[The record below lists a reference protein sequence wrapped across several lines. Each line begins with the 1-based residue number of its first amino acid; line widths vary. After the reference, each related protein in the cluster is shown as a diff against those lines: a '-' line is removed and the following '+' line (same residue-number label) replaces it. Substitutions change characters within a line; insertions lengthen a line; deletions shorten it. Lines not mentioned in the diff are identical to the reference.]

1 VDVLTVTVKDL
12 GDVVTLFCKGT
23 IVSGAEVAI
32 LCAAV
37 RQYGRD
43 LVLDLGE
50 VDGIDAA
57 GVGALIALQSA
68 GVYFKLKNLARRV
81 RETLRVRGVESIFEI
96 CDDPEGSILGT
107 LQPALG
113 VP

>member
-1 VDVLTVTVKDL
+1 MLTVKVNDL

-23 IVSGAEVAI
+23 IVSGAEAAL

-43 LVLDLGE
+43 PILDLGE
-50 VDGIDAA
+50 VEAIDVA

-68 GVYFKLKNLARRV
+68 GVYFKLKHLAQRV
-81 RETLRVRGVESIFEI
+81 RETLRSRGAESVFEI
-96 CDDPEGSILGT
+96 CDDPEGAIPRT
-107 LQPALG
+107 LQPAAG
-113 VP
+113 VA

>member
-1 VDVLTVTVKDL
+1 MDVLSVTVKDL

-23 IVSGAEVAI
+23 IVSGAEAAI

-37 RQYGRD
+37 RQYGRN
-43 LVLDLGE
+43 LILDLSE

-68 GVYFKLKNLARRV
+68 GVYFRLKHLAQRV
-81 RETLRVRGVESIFEI
+81 RETLRLRGVDSVLEI
-96 CDDPEGSILGT
+96 CDDAET
-107 LQPALG
+107 LIPHTFQAVG
-113 VP
+113 IA